1 MKTQMLFMLGAFLS
15 VGLVSSFPIYEFV
28 TYDILDDSSEFMNCK
43 RCETVVDL
51 VKKELAEGDKIVGPL
66 LNIISMICHDIYGP
80 AAKQCYDI
88 TSNTSA
94 FINFINNHTSSYLC
108 HEMRVC

>member
-1 MKTQMLFMLGAFLS
+1 MILMVWTFISL
-15 VGLVSSFPIYEFV
+15 GLVSSFPIYEVV
-28 TYDILDDSSEFMNCK
+28 TYDILDYNSEFMNCK
-43 RCETVVDL
+43 SCETIVDL
-51 VKKELAEGDKIVGPL
+51 VKKEVAEGDKIIGPL

-108 HEMRVC
+108 HEMHVC